1 MSIQLPEEGTM
12 SNLIR
17 NLVVAA
23 AVTVAGLSIGQT
35 AQASPFDVLDEVG
48 FSVEL
53 GDVGYDYDDEE
64 WDWDDEDYEDDYDY
78 DDEDEDDEDDD
89 E

>member
-1 MSIQLPEEGTM
+1 M

-17 NLVVAA
+17 NLLIAG
-23 AVTVAGLSIGQT
+23 AVTIGGISVGQT

-53 GDVGYDYDDEE
+53 GDVGFDYDEEELE
-64 WDWDDEDYEDDYDY
+64 WDEVDVDYDFDDE
-78 DDEDEDDEDDD
+78 DEDEDDE